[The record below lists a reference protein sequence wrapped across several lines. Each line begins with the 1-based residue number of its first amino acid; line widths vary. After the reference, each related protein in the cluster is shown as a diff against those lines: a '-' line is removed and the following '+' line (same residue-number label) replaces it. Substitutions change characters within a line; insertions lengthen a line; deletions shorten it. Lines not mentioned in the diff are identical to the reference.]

1 MPSASETAS
10 ERLAQLRSVLQASPV
25 YWESVK
31 VLVLQLEG
39 DLDDAAGEFDEL
51 TLSLKQEKLRT
62 TEEKAGQA
70 DPHVH
75 KQLKAMLA
83 QAEEAL
89 AEKDGLLHQM
99 EERIAV
105 MEDDISELKIEIS
118 QLTIDAAEAK
128 KKQHEQE
135 KELKARD
142 AAHAAEIAKSRALE
156 RQAKDAEERAA
167 TAIAAA
173 GASATPAHGG
183 LAPPPLPGGASVP
196 PPPPPPPPPPIGGG
210 GAPPPPPPPPPI
222 SAGVPPPPLPP
233 PIGGAAPPPPPL
245 GGGPGAPP
253 PPPPPLAPPPPP
265 MGGAAAMNDKL
276 KASGL
281 VVMASCSWGEKRS
294 KPMNTLNWDKLP
306 TSQAGKTIWG
316 QLATSSL
323 QDFLPRLG
331 QKWKAVG
338 RARPT
343 FGNEL
348 DNEALNAA
356 LAGAPRSTEGGAT
369 IVEIGREEL
378 SRVRVDGIQADSFV
392 KVGDEYFV
400 QAVVPEKTVLN
411 LDVNRL
417 EDMFQRPEVKEKAP
431 RARSDAEFTPRRT
444 AVQLLDSKRST
455 SVGIVMKRITDA
467 LCGKDLR
474 DALLE
479 VDENTLPADVLPM
492 VMEIVPTAEERAL
505 LQGYA
510 GETEGLDK
518 PERMLR
524 TLSYIPRLDGRL
536 RAMKFKAQ
544 LEAEMHSVLMQQVG
558 DLQKACKEVLESK
571 ALHALMQVVLD
582 VGNAL
587 NAGTSKGNA
596 VGFRLST
603 LLKLAELKAT
613 DKKTTLL
620 HFVVEVVNSSA
631 PKIHEVRSP
640 LMTLD
645 DP

>member
-1 MPSASETAS
+1 MPSASESAS

-62 TEEKAGQA
+62 TEERASQA
-70 DPHVH
+70 DPQVQ

-99 EERIAV
+99 EERNAV

-142 AAHAAEIAKSRALE
+142 AVLASEIAKNRALE
-156 RQAKDAEERAA
+156 RQAKEAEEKAA
-167 TAIAAA
+167 AAIAAA

-183 LAPPPLPGGASVP
+183 LAPPPLPGGTGVT
-196 PPPPPPPPPPIGGG
+196 PPPPPPPIGGG
-210 GAPPPPPPPPPI
+210 GAPPPPPPPI
-222 SAGVPPPPLPP
+222 SAGAPPPPLPP
-233 PIGGAAPPPPPL
+233 PIGGAPPPPPPL
-245 GGGPGAPP
+245 GGRPGAP

-276 KASGL
+276 KDSGSVL
-281 VVMASCSWGEKRS
+281 MTSSSWGEKRS

-306 TSQAGKTIWG
+306 TFQAGKTIWG

-343 FGNEL
+343 LGNEL
-348 DNEALNAA
+348 DNEPLIAA
-356 LAGAPRSTEGGAT
+356 LADAPRSSEGGAT

-378 SRVRVDGIQADSFV
+378 SRFRVDGLQADSFV

-400 QAVVPEKTVLN
+400 QAVVPETTVLN

-467 LCGKDLR
+467 LGGKDLR

-544 LEAEMHSVLMQQVG
+544 LEAEMHSVLMQQVT

-640 LMTLD
+640 LLTPD
-645 DP
+645 EP